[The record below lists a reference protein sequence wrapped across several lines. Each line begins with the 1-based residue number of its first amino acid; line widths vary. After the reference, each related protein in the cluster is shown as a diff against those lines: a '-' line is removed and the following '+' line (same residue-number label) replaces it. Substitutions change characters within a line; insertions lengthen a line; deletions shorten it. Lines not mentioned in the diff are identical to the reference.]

1 MRKALL
7 FAALCVAALCE
18 AQVGTWKAHMS
29 YYVPQQ
35 IVKAGDSHIY
45 VRASNSLYKY
55 NLNDHS
61 ITTYDRSQQLN
72 DTYIRSIAWNN
83 SVKRLLV
90 MYDNSNLDIIDTND
104 NVHNVSSIYSKSMTQ
119 NKTINNVY
127 MYQQFAFLCTNFG
140 VVKLNLEKGE
150 VAETYMLNEKVSHV
164 CVSGNT
170 LYLRYQRTDGAT
182 FLKGDM
188 GTNLIDSHN
197 WTVTTTYPQEIYT
210 YYSDITNQGEAYKEL
225 VATLN
230 PGGPKYNNFGFLRVK
245 NGKLYSCSSNAR
257 SSVARPGTVQ
267 VLNNGEWSFLQDD
280 IKGVDGTEAS
290 NWAFNN
296 SFYVD
301 EDPRDSK
308 HVMVAAREGLF
319 EYYDG
324 KLEKYY
330 HKDNSMLNTATTSNR
345 YVIVSG
351 LTYDDKGNLWLL
363 QQQVLENAVMGIDT
377 EGEWHSYYQDILM
390 SNDKSLP
397 GLMGLIID
405 SRRYLWFV
413 NYYFDNPSFYCFDTD
428 SKRIVNYMNEL
439 VNQDGVIAD
448 TYVPHCLA
456 EDMDGN
462 LWLGTSIGL
471 YEIEASTLG
480 SQLQYVT
487 QVKVPRNDGTN
498 YADYLMDGV
507 DISCIA
513 VDQANR
519 KWIGTN
525 GAGVYL
531 ISADNMEQLE
541 NFTAA
546 NSPLLSDN
554 IESIAIDHATGEVF
568 IGTDLGLN
576 SYMSDATAV
585 SIEMTKD
592 DVYAYPNPVVSGYD
606 GLITVVG
613 LTRDADVKILTVNG
627 QLVAQGRS
635 NGGTFTWNGRD
646 SRGHRVASGVYM
658 VATAKSDGSKGT
670 VCKIA
675 VIR

>member
-1 MRKALL
+1 MKKALL
-7 FAALCVAALCE
+7 FAALCAVALCQ
-18 AQVGTWKAHMS
+18 AQVGSWKAHMS
-29 YYVPQQ
+29 YYEPQQ

-61 ITTYDRSQQLN
+61 ITTYDRSRQLN
-72 DTYIRSIAWNN
+72 DTYVRSIAWNS
-83 SVKRLLV
+83 SVRRLLV
-90 MYDNSNLDIIDTND
+90 MYDNSNLDIIDTSD

-127 MYQQFAFLCTNFG
+127 MYQQFAYLCTNFG
-140 VVKLNLEKGE
+140 VVKLNMEKGE

-164 CVSGNT
+164 CISENM
-170 LYLRYQRTDGAT
+170 LYLRYQRTEGAT
-182 FLKGDM
+182 ILVGDL

-197 WTVTTTYPQEIYT
+197 WTVTTAYPQELFT
-210 YYSDITNQGEAYKEL
+210 YYSDITKEGEAYSEL

-245 NGKLYSCSSNAR
+245 NGRLYACSNNAR

-267 VLNNGEWSFLQDD
+267 VLENGEWSFLQDD
-280 IKGVDGTEAS
+280 IKGVDGTEAA

-296 SFYVD
+296 SFYAD

-308 HVMVAAREGLF
+308 HVMVAAREGLL

-324 KLEKYY
+324 KLQKYY

-363 QQQVLENAVMGIDT
+363 QQQVEENAVMGIDT
-377 EGEWHSYYQDILM
+377 QGEWYSYYQDMLM
-390 SNDKSLP
+390 SNGKSLP

-405 SRRYLWFV
+405 SRGLLWFV
-413 NYYFDNPSFYCFDTD
+413 NYYYDNPSFYCFDTD

-448 TYVPHCLA
+448 TYVPHCIA

-471 YEIEASTLG
+471 YEIEASTLS

-554 IESIAIDHATGEVF
+554 IESIAIDHTTGEVF

-606 GLITVVG
+606 GLITIVG

-635 NGGTFTWNGRD
+635 NGGSFTWNGRD
-646 SRGHRVASGVYM
+646 SGGKRVASGVYM